1 MTISFASKVKEELSE
16 IRPKSEHCVVAAAE
30 AHKYFTLIKKEYTI
44 NADIL
49 ERRCCKRT
57 FLREIFLI
65 AGTMSDPE
73 KSYHFEVSCS
83 SKQKAEFIC
92 GLINTFDGMDAK
104 IVMRGKGYVAYLKG
118 SDQIVDML
126 GIMEASLSYMELE
139 NVRIMKSV
147 RNSVNRRTNC
157 ETANIGK
164 TVNASRKQIEDIEL
178 IRDKVGL
185 RNLPEGL
192 AQMAEVRLKHPDVS
206 LVELGQFLNPPI
218 GKSGVNHRLRRLSEM
233 SAQIREKGERSNDQ
247 KGSNG

>member
-1 MTISFASKVKEELSE
+1 MTVSFASKVKEELNAVKP
-16 IRPKSEHCVVAAAE
+16 RTDHCIAATAE

-44 NADIL
+44 NEDIL
-49 ERRCCKRT
+49 ERRCCKRA

-73 KSYHFEVSCS
+73 KSYHFEINCPSRA
-83 SKQKAEFIC
+83 KAEFIRD
-92 GLINTFDGMDAK
+92 LINQFDGMDAK
-104 IVMRGKGYVAYLKG
+104 IVARGKSFVTYLKG

-164 TVNASRKQIEDIEL
+164 TVNASRKQLEDIAL
-178 IRDKVGL
+178 IKETGGL
-185 RNLPEGL
+185 KDLPSGL
-192 AQMAEVRLKHPDVS
+192 SEIAEVRLKYPEAT
-206 LVELGQFLNPPI
+206 LTELGQYLNPPV
-218 GKSGVNHRLRRLSEM
+218 GKSGVNHRLRKLSEIAM
-233 SAQIREKGERSNDQ
+233 QLRRKEEKSNV
-247 KGSNG
+247 K